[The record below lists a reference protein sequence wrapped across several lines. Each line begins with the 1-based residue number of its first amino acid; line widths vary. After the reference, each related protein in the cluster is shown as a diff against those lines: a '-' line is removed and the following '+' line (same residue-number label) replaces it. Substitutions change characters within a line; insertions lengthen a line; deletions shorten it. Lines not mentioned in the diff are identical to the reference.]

1 MQLIHTV
8 TYGAKHVA
16 VGGDLLLDN
25 SCFHLFDLMLRVL
38 ALTAIRQWL
47 YRTQDL

>member
-1 MQLIHTV
+1 MQLIHIV
-8 TYGAKHVA
+8 TYGAKHIA

-25 SCFHLFDLMLRVL
+25 SCFHLFDLMLRLL
-38 ALTAIRQWL
+38 ALTDGSGL